1 MDYTKIQELIR
12 DWDIGVAAV
21 FALLTNYL
29 GIWEFSKH
37 SKEWKAKA
45 EENAAIDRGSAGGPG
60 GEPQMPHCGRED
72 N

>member
-12 DWDIGVAAV
+12 DWDIGIAAV

-45 EENAAIDRGSAGGPG
+45 EETLELLRRAIDVL
-60 GEPQMPHCGRED
+60 EQMSYPRRRR
-72 N
+72 